1 VDAVTGDRGQA
12 LVLAVLA
19 LGLAAATIVGLQAA
33 QDRIFRDAHER
44 RAGEAAVE
52 AAGAALADAQI
63 GFTGS
68 LDDFAADPLVAE
80 RARAAADQ
88 LSALNDGAAVR
99 DLTIT
104 ADAREIEVGLSIG
117 AHRQRAAV
125 ETTCCR
131 P

>member
-1 VDAVTGDRGQA
+1 MTGDRGQA

-68 LDDFAADPLVAE
+68 LADFEADPLVAE
-80 RARAAADQ
+80 RARAAADR
-88 LSALNDGAAVR
+88 LSALNGGAAVR

-117 AHRQRAAV
+117 THRQRAAV